1 MEDKIIR
8 YEDFKKAIEI
18 MLTESATYK
27 NSNDTDVRAAADLWA
42 KNLITKIPAFT
53 TTKELKCMVCD
64 KFKSGGNYCKLYN
77 KDVGLFDSCGEE

>member
-18 MLTESATYK
+18 MLRFE
-27 NSNDTDVRAAADLWA
+27 NEDENEDFRDAANLWA
-42 KNLITKIPAFT
+42 EKLILEIPAFK
-53 TTKELKCMVCD
+53 TTKELKCWVCD

-77 KDVGLFDSCGEE
+77 KDVGLFDSCEEE

>member
-18 MLTESATYK
+18 MLRFENEDEDKDFRSAA
-27 NSNDTDVRAAADLWA
+27 NLWA
-42 KNLITKIPAFT
+42 EKLILEIPAFT
-53 TTKELKCMVCD
+53 TSKDLKCIVCD

-77 KDVGLFDSCGEE
+77 KDVGLFDSCEEE